1 MMKHTCQLKDQ
12 SLIMEIILLIIAEA
26 LLIRFEDRSSM
37 INALFT
43 SDTNLSAPLHEVLS
57 QAGIPY
63 TLQGTLVTIH
73 PLKGQEVD
81 ANVIVQASKVKGV
94 VGADQLVCKINQFN
108 FNIRM
113 PF

>member
-1 MMKHTCQLKDQ
+1 MYRGLNIRNDETYVPIKGPIPYNGDN
-12 SLIMEIILLIIAEA
+12 IIDYSRGS
-26 LLIRFEDRSSM
+26 LIRFEDRSSM

-73 PLKGQEVD
+73 PLK
-81 ANVIVQASKVKGV
+81 VKKLM
-94 VGADQLVCKINQFN
+94 Q
-108 FNIRM
+108 M
-113 PF
+113 